1 MSYKE
6 EVHGD
11 VYVLMIKGKL
21 MGGSETTEIHDR
33 VKQLSQVGV
42 KKVILDLGQVKWM
55 NSSGLGALMSS
66 MTTIKSIGG
75 DLRLSSVADKVESLL
90 IITQLMKIFK
100 TYGTKDEAVKSF
112 YDAVLG
118 KPSRRKDDKI

>member
-1 MSYKE
+1 MSCKE

-21 MGGSETTEIHDR
+21 MGGTETTEIHDR
-33 VKQLSQVGV
+33 VKQLTQVGV
-42 KKVILDLGQVKWM
+42 KKIVLDLGHVKWM

-66 MTTIKSIGG
+66 MTTAKAAGG
-75 DLRLSSVADKVESLL
+75 DLRLSSVAEKVESLL

-100 TYGTKDEAVKSF
+100 TFSTVDEAIKS
-112 YDAVLG
+112 YLET
-118 KPSRRKDDKI
+118 

>member
-1 MSYKE
+1 MAFKE

-11 VYVLMIKGKL
+11 VYVLTIKGKL

-33 VKQLSQVGV
+33 VRELAQVGV
-42 KKVILDLGQVKWM
+42 KRVVLDLGGVKWM

-66 MTTIKSIGG
+66 MTTIKNAGG

-90 IITQLMKIFK
+90 MITQLLKIFK
-100 TYGTKDEAVKSF
+100 TYSSIQEAVNSF
-112 YDAVLG
+112 HQ
-118 KPSRRKDDKI
+118 S

>member
-11 VYVLMIKGKL
+11 VYVLVIKGKL

-33 VKQLSQVGV
+33 VKELAAVGV
-42 KKVILDLGQVKWM
+42 KRVVLDLGQVKWM

-66 MTTIKSIGG
+66 LTTMKNGGG
-75 DLRLSSVADKVESLL
+75 DLRLSSVAEKVESLL
-90 IITQLMKIFK
+90 MITQLMKIFK
-100 TYGTKDEAVKSF
+100 TFENIDKAVKSF
-112 YDAVLG
+112 HDE
-118 KPSRRKDDKI
+118 KPA

>member
-1 MSYKE
+1 MSFKE

-11 VYVLMIKGKL
+11 VYVLVVKGKL
-21 MGGSETTEIHDR
+21 MGGTETSEIHDR
-33 VKQLSQVGV
+33 IKQLAQVGV

-66 MTTIKSIGG
+66 MTTMKSSGG

-100 TYGTKDEAVKSF
+100 TYSTMDEAIKSF
-112 YDAVLG
+112 HEA
-118 KPSRRKDDKI
+118 